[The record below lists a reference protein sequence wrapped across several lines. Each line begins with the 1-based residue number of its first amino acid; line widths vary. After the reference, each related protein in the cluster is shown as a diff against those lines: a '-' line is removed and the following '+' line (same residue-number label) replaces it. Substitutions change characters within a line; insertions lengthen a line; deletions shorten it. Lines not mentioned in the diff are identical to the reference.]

1 MKTNNSSQ
9 KGFTLIELLVA
20 LTILGILLVAGVPT
34 LFNLVQNMAAR
45 STSDQF
51 LNALNYAR
59 GEAVARVGN
68 VTICSGLNCAGG
80 VAWDNGW
87 TVFVDFNGDGLISAG
102 GVGIAA
108 DEVIRVS
115 DNSANNTTIR
125 QAAGTAVTRITY
137 NRLGENQSPG
147 TAVSFRVCGSNNDI
161 VAARTIGVTTIGSGT
176 AQSGTAV
183 CP

>member
-1 MKTNNSSQ
+1 MKINYAFR

-20 LTILGILLVAGVPT
+20 LTILGILLVAGIPS
-34 LFNLVQNMAAR
+34 LFNLVNNMAAR

-102 GVGIAA
+102 GAGVAA
-108 DEVIRVS
+108 DQVIRVE

-125 QAAGTAVTRITY
+125 QAAGAGVTRITY
-137 NRLGENQSPG
+137 NRLGENQFPG
-147 TAVSFRVCGSNNDI
+147 TAASFRVCASNNDT
-161 VAARTIGVTTIGSGT
+161 VAARTVGVTVIGSGT